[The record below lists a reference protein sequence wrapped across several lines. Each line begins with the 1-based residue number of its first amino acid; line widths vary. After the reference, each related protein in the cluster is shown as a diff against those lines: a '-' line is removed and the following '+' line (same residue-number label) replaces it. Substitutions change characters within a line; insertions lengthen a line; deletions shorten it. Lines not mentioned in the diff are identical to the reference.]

1 MRRFVDCQR
10 ENENEEDQDQLTDIK
25 TQQIQGTAEEGS
37 EQAIRV
43 DYQVN
48 TRDYYLSVTADGEPR
63 EVPN

>member
-10 ENENEEDQDQLTDIK
+10 ENKNEEDQDQLADIK
-25 TQQIQGTAEEGS
+25 TQRIQDTAGKGS
-37 EQAIRV
+37 GQAIRV
-43 DYQVN
+43 D